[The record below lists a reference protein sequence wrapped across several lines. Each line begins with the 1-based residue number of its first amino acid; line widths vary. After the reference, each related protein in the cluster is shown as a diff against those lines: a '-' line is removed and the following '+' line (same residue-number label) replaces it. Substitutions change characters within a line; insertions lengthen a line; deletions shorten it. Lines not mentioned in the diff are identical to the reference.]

1 MANTNKSTVKK
12 NCPLDRGALR
22 YIVPAVIMA
31 IGAGFLIYGIFDG
44 EINAVFS
51 KAIALCRECVGIG

>member
-1 MANTNKSTVKK
+1 MAKSNKQIAGKT
-12 NCPLDRGALR
+12 CPLDHGALR

>member
-1 MANTNKSTVKK
+1 MANMNKPVVDKS
-12 NCPLDRGALR
+12 CPLDRGALR

-31 IGAGFLIYGIFDG
+31 IGAGFLVYGIIDG